1 MNRRSFLTGVGSLFA
16 SPAIV
21 HAGNLMP
28 IKVIPFEPYMLVRGV
43 SIFTGQPEEIRVME
57 TINSPTAFLS
67 DDFTRRF
74 GKAVNGMLLSGL
86 QTAAIE
92 NREDEK
98 ALRMFSHS
106 DPVTFQPIR
115 KQSVPWEALDWNGY
129 PVRS

>member
-57 TINSPTAFLS
+57 TINSRPLS
-67 DDFTRRF
+67 
-74 GKAVNGMLLSGL
+74 
-86 QTAAIE
+86 
-92 NREDEK
+92 
-98 ALRMFSHS
+98 
-106 DPVTFQPIR
+106 
-115 KQSVPWEALDWNGY
+115 
-129 PVRS
+129 